1 MEHTQVIY
9 SKMKQKLNYLIASIK
24 PVSGDSLPTLHQN
37 YHHSNYRWETRT
49 CFCSSSS
56 GQDVSRACCNATRML
71 LLSRRPCTGTPSLP
85 LYRKISIYS
94 LEQVQWMASLE
105 DMPPCQ
111 SPWKHC
117 QKPLANRSPK
127 FTEFKSQNKRAG
139 DPMPR
144 LHGDEIHQGRPGWS
158 TTQVIWQK

>member
-1 MEHTQVIY
+1 
-9 SKMKQKLNYLIASIK
+9 
-24 PVSGDSLPTLHQN
+24 
-37 YHHSNYRWETRT
+37 
-49 CFCSSSS
+49 
-56 GQDVSRACCNATRML
+56 
-71 LLSRRPCTGTPSLP
+71 
-85 LYRKISIYS
+85 
-94 LEQVQWMASLE
+94 MASLE

-158 TTQVIWQK
+158 TTQVIWQKCNFSTSSTLWFGCVSTHSHSEHIMSMKWKSTSNGKWFDTFLYKW